1 MNLVSMRV
9 ITNDMK
15 RLVSFYED
23 ITGLTA
29 TWYTEDFAELA
40 TPSCTLAIGSTR
52 TMALFGSGAARAAD
66 NHSVIIE
73 FRVDDVD
80 QAYASLG
87 DAISDVVQQP
97 KTMPWGNAPCCFVT
111 PTGILSTSSHRSA
124 QRRSKNITPRS
135 SRYPPTV
142 TPATTSAS
150 RCRWSEM
157 WLGLLPSA

>member
-1 MNLVSMRV
+1 LQFNAQEEDTMNLVSKRV

-15 RLVSFYED
+15 GLVSFYED
-23 ITGLTA
+23 IAGLTA

-52 TMALFGSGAARAAD
+52 TMALFGSGAARAVD

-87 DAISDVVQQP
+87 DAISDVVQKP
-97 KTMPWGNAPCCFVT
+97 KTMPWGNRSLLFRDT
-111 PTGILSTSSHRSA
+111 TGILSTSSHRPA

-142 TPATTSAS
+142 TPATT
-150 RCRWSEM
+150 
-157 WLGLLPSA
+157 LGVTV